1 MGERQ
6 FSEQQVADI
15 IRRAAEAQTQ
25 QGRTVPSASGL
36 VSAAEVRRIAGE
48 LGIDANAVEAAI
60 QQTSNWMATDSG
72 SLNSVDRTLERR
84 VEGELADEDYAAVME
99 EFVPSS
105 GPGSQSITM
114 GSTLNYKAMAGLAEC
129 NVNVSKKSGW
139 TNLRVK
145 TSAYLALLPTMLP
158 AFLVSV
164 VSAGIIWESKS
175 LQAGEKLLTHVL
187 ILAAAWSLAIWGFRV
202 AIRYSNRKI
211 AAIMDSTAAKIADLN
226 SSGRSDVALEERLET
241 ASTESVQQIQR

>member
-1 MGERQ
+1 M
-6 FSEQQVADI
+6 
-15 IRRAAEAQTQ
+15 
-25 QGRTVPSASGL
+25 
-36 VSAAEVRRIAGE
+36 
-48 LGIDANAVEAAI
+48 GIDADAVEAAI

-84 VEGELADEDYAAVME
+84 IEGELAEEDYAAVME

-139 TNLRVK
+139 TNIRVK
-145 TSAYLALLPTMLP
+145 TSSYLALIPTLIP

-164 VSAGIIWESKS
+164 VSGGIVWESKGLTAS
-175 LQAGEKLLTHVL
+175 DKLLTHLL
-187 ILAAAWSLAIWGFRV
+187 ILVATWTLMIWAFRAAT
-202 AIRYSNRKI
+202 RYSNRKI
-211 AAIMDSTAAKIADLN
+211 SALMDRTAAKIADLN
-226 SSGRSDVALEERLET
+226 TSGRSDSALEERLET
-241 ASTESVQQIQR
+241 ASTESVHQIQS